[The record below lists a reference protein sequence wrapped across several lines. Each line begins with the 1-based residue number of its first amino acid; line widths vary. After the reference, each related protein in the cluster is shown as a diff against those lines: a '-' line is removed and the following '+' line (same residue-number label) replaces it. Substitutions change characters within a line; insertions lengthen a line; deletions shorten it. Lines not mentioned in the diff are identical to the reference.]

1 MLFHI
6 FYIFY
11 IQTFLGLPCKDEL
24 FSCIY
29 KENTAKISGTPLQSY
44 NLSFAF
50 QVIDDNSI
58 ALPDDVL
65 KRFLVEKVY
74 FVTLKNSTNKTKQD
88 VKLEP
93 SRRKT

>member
-1 MLFHI
+1 M
-6 FYIFY
+6 
-11 IQTFLGLPCKDEL
+11 
-24 FSCIY
+24 
-29 KENTAKISGTPLQSY
+29 
-44 NLSFAF
+44 
-50 QVIDDNSI
+50 DDNSI

-74 FVTLKNSTNKTKQD
+74 FVTLRRSTNKTKQE